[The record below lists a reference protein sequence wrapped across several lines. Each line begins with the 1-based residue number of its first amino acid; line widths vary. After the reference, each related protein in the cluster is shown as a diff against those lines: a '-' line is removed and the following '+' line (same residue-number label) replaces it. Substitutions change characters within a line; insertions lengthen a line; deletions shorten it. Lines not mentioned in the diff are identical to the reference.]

1 MKKFLVVVTSFLLLV
16 LFVVGCG
23 KSGSGSAQR
32 VTLNIGGDPKTIDP
46 QKNTTVEGTDITVA
60 VFEGL
65 YSGSK
70 NGNPVPAV
78 AESVKI
84 SKDGKVYTFKLRKDA
99 KWSDGKP
106 VTAQDF
112 EYTFKRGADPAT
124 MAEYA
129 YQFFYIKN
137 AEKFNQG
144 KASRDD
150 VGVKSLDDYTLQ
162 VTLENP
168 TPYFLGLVG
177 QAVYYPVR
185 KDIVEKDPEGWTLKA
200 ETFIGNGPFKMVK
213 IAPKEGFEF
222 VKNENYWD
230 KANVKLDELKFTTIA
245 DENTYLNAFKKG
257 EIDVFDTPPLAEIP
271 NLLKDGT
278 AKLNPYL
285 ASYFYAV
292 NVSGKNVPPE
302 VAKFLGNAKVRRA
315 LALAIDRKM
324 IVEEVLRGGQIP
336 GTSFVPKGI
345 VSSDGKEFTTKQYFS
360 PTGNVQ
366 EAKKLLAE
374 AGYGDAKKMP
384 TISIKY
390 NTLSSHATVAQAIQD
405 MWKKNLG
412 VNTELKQE
420 EWAAF
425 ISSRV
430 GQNYEVA
437 RHGWTAD
444 YNDPMT
450 FLDLW
455 VSSGGNNDAK
465 YNSPAY
471 DKYIKMAKSES
482 NATKRTKLLHDAEDV
497 LMKDMPIIPLY
508 YYTRVVCANP
518 KVKNW
523 YLSPLGEYN
532 FKNAYVEVAAK

>member
-23 KSGSGSAQR
+23 KSGSGSAQK
-32 VTLNIGGDPKTIDP
+32 VTLNIAGDPKTIDP
-46 QKNTTVEGTDITVA
+46 QKNTTVDGSNVIRAT
-60 VFEGL
+60 FEGL
-65 YSGSK
+65 YIEDK
-70 NGNPVPAV
+70 NGNPIPAM
-78 AESVKI
+78 AESVKV
-84 SKDGKVYTFKLRKDA
+84 SKDGKVYTFKIRKDA

-112 EYTFKRGADPAT
+112 EYTFKRGADAT
-124 MAEYA
+124 TAAEYA

-144 KASRDD
+144 KATRDQ
-150 VGVKSLDDYTLQ
+150 VGVKAIDDSTLQ
-162 VTLENP
+162 VTLENS
-168 TPYFLGLVG
+168 TPYFLGLVA
-177 QAVYYPVR
+177 QAVYFPVR

-200 ETFIGNGPFKMVK
+200 ETYIGNGPFKISK
-213 IAPKEGFEF
+213 IAPKEGFDL

-230 KANVKLDELKFTTIA
+230 VANVKLDELRLVTIV

-257 EIDVFDTPPLAEIP
+257 EVDVIDSPPQSEIP

-278 AKLNPYL
+278 AKLYPYL
-285 ASYFYAV
+285 GSYFYAI

-315 LALAIDRKM
+315 LALAIDRKTL
-324 IVEEVLRGGQIP
+324 IEEVVKGGQLP

-345 VSSDGKEFTTKQYFS
+345 VSSDGKEFTTKEYFS
-360 PTGNVQ
+360 PTGNVA

-374 AGYGDAKKMP
+374 AGYGDAKKIP
-384 TISIKY
+384 AITFKY
-390 NTLSSHATVAQAIQD
+390 NTGTGHASIAQAIQD

-420 EWAAF
+420 EWAVF
-425 ISSRV
+425 ITSRTS
-430 GQNYEVA
+430 QNYEIA
-437 RHGWTAD
+437 RHGWIAD

-450 FLDLW
+450 FLELW
-455 VSSGGNNDAK
+455 VSGGGNNDVK

-471 DKYIKMAKSES
+471 DKYINMA
-482 NATKRTKLLHDAEDV
+482 
-497 LMKDMPIIPLY
+497 
-508 YYTRVVCANP
+508 
-518 KVKNW
+518 
-523 YLSPLGEYN
+523 
-532 FKNAYVEVAAK
+532 